1 LFGFITILIFNSVF
15 SSLLVLFVGRYVLT
29 NCYVFDGL
37 GNLFKGSVVVDDGKI
52 VDVGSVGSVE
62 VPKDAEVIDLGGMYL
77 LPGLIDAHLHL
88 VGMRTGDFVK
98 EPLLTPYETFVA
110 RVVKDLEELI
120 YSGFTTV
127 GDAGSLIAVKV
138 KQAVNEGTI
147 VGPRIVAAGL
157 TLSPTFGHG
166 DTHYLPIEYVDFRTT
181 RKLTPLASLICDGV
195 DECRK
200 AARYALREDADF
212 IKIMAT
218 GGVLSQK
225 DRPEYR
231 QFTLEE
237 IKAIVDEARA
247 AGRFVHAHAQ
257 GTEGIK
263 NAILGGVKV
272 IAHAIYIDEECSALA
287 KDLDVV
293 VVPTLSIV
301 DRILAI
307 GSKIGIPE
315 WGLKKSIEVIDEHVK
330 NIKMAKKRGVKVATG
345 TDFIGTPMLK
355 FGQNA
360 LELELLVE
368 KCDFTPMEAIIAS
381 SRIGAEACGLLDK
394 TGTLEPGKYAD
405 ILVVKGNPLEDIS
418 LLQRKENVVA
428 VFKEGVAYAR

>member
-1 LFGFITILIFNSVF
+1 
-15 SSLLVLFVGRYVLT
+15 VGRYVLT

-315 WGLKKSIEVIDEHVK
+315 WGLKKAEEANKAHIS
-330 NIKMAKKRGVKVATG
+330 NIRKAYKSGVKIATG
-345 TDFIGTPMLK
+345 TDFCGGPLRM
-355 FGQNA
+355 GDNA
-360 LELELLVE
+360 LEIKLLVE
-368 KCDFTPMEAIIAS
+368 KVGMEPKEALIAAT
-381 SRIGAEACGLLDK
+381 RVAAEAVGLKDK
-394 TGTLEPGKYAD
+394 VGTIEKGKIADLIAVSGDPLSNLD
-405 ILVVKGNPLEDIS
+405 ILMSKDNIKLVI
-418 LLQRKENVVA
+418 
-428 VFKEGVAYAR
+428 KEGKIIKKLF

>member
-1 LFGFITILIFNSVF
+1 
-15 SSLLVLFVGRYVLT
+15 VGRYVLT

-315 WGLKKSIEVIDEHVK
+315 WGLKKAEEASKAHIS
-330 NIKMAKKRGVKVATG
+330 NIRKAYKLGVKIATG
-345 TDFIGTPMLK
+345 TDFCGGPLRM
-355 FGQNA
+355 GDNA
-360 LELELLVE
+360 LEIKLLVE
-368 KCDFTPMEAIIAS
+368 KVGMEPKEALIAATKVA
-381 SRIGAEACGLLDK
+381 AEAVGLKDK
-394 TGTLEPGKYAD
+394 VGTIEKGKIAD
-405 ILVVKGNPLEDIS
+405 LIAVSGNPLSNLDILMS
-418 LLQRKENVVA
+418 KDNIKLVI
-428 VFKEGVAYAR
+428 KEGKIIKKLF

>member
-1 LFGFITILIFNSVF
+1 
-15 SSLLVLFVGRYVLT
+15 VGRYVLT

-315 WGLKKSIEVIDEHVK
+315 WGLKKAEEASKAHIS
-330 NIKMAKKRGVKVATG
+330 NIRKAYKLGVKIATG
-345 TDFIGTPMLK
+345 TDFCGGPLRM
-355 FGQNA
+355 GDNA
-360 LELELLVE
+360 LEIKLLVE
-368 KCDFTPMEAIIAS
+368 KVGMEPKEALIAAT
-381 SRIGAEACGLLDK
+381 RVAAEAVGLKDK
-394 TGTLEPGKYAD
+394 VGTIEKGKIAD
-405 ILVVKGNPLEDIS
+405 LIAVSGNPLSNLDILMS
-418 LLQRKENVVA
+418 KDNIKLVI
-428 VFKEGVAYAR
+428 KEGKIIKKLF

>member
-1 LFGFITILIFNSVF
+1 
-15 SSLLVLFVGRYVLT
+15 VGRYVLT

-37 GNLFKGSVVVDDGKI
+37 GNLFKGSVVVEGSRI
-52 VDVGSVGSVE
+52 VDVGSEGSVE

-127 GDAGSLIAVKV
+127 GDAGSLIAVKI
-138 KQAVNEGTI
+138 KQAVNEGTV
-147 VGPRIVAAGL
+147 VGPRIIAAGL

-181 RKLTPLASLICDGV
+181 KKLTPLTSLICDGV

-272 IAHAIYIDEECSALA
+272 IAHAIYIDEESSALA

-293 VVPTLSIV
+293 VVPTFSIV
-301 DRILAI
+301 NKILSI

-315 WGLKKSIEVIDEHVK
+315 WGLRKAEEANKAHIS
-330 NIKMAKKRGVKVATG
+330 NIRKAYRLGVKIATG
-345 TDFIGTPMLK
+345 TDFCGGPLRM
-355 FGQNA
+355 GDNA
-360 LELELLVE
+360 LEIKLLVE
-368 KCDFTPMEAIIAS
+368 NVGMEPKEALIAAT
-381 SRIGAEACGLLDK
+381 RVAAEAVGLKDVV
-394 TGTLEPGKYAD
+394 GTIEKGKIAD
-405 ILVVKGNPLEDIS
+405 LIAVSGNPLNNLDI
-418 LLQRKENVVA
+418 LMNKENIKLVI
-428 VFKEGVAYAR
+428 KEGRVVKKLF

>member
-1 LFGFITILIFNSVF
+1 
-15 SSLLVLFVGRYVLT
+15 VGRYVLT

-88 VGMRTGDFVK
+88 TGMRTGDFVK

-315 WGLKKSIEVIDEHVK
+315 WGLKKAEEASKAHIS
-330 NIKMAKKRGVKVATG
+330 NIRKAYKLGVKIATG
-345 TDFIGTPMLK
+345 TDFCGGPLRM
-355 FGQNA
+355 GDNA
-360 LELELLVE
+360 LEIKLLVE
-368 KCDFTPMEAIIAS
+368 KIGMEPKEALIAAT
-381 SRIGAEACGLLDK
+381 RVAAEAVGLKDK
-394 TGTLEPGKYAD
+394 VGTIEKGKIADLIAVSGDPLSNLD
-405 ILVVKGNPLEDIS
+405 ILMSKDNIKLVI
-418 LLQRKENVVA
+418 
-428 VFKEGVAYAR
+428 KEGKIIKKLF

>member
-1 LFGFITILIFNSVF
+1 M
-15 SSLLVLFVGRYVLT
+15 GRYVLT

-37 GNLFKGSVVVDDGKI
+37 GNLFKGSVVVEGSRI
-52 VDVGSVGSVE
+52 VDVGSEGSVE

-88 VGMRTGDFVK
+88 IGMRTGDFVK

-127 GDAGSLIAVKV
+127 GDAGSLIAVKI
-138 KQAVNEGTI
+138 KQAVNEGTV
-147 VGPRIVAAGL
+147 VGPRIVAAGP

-181 RKLTPLASLICDGV
+181 KKLTPLASLICDGV

-301 DRILAI
+301 NKILTI

-315 WGLKKSIEVIDEHVK
+315 WGLRKAEEANKAHIS
-330 NIKMAKKRGVKVATG
+330 NIRKAYRLGVKIATG
-345 TDFIGTPMLK
+345 TDFCGGPLRM
-355 FGQNA
+355 GDNA
-360 LELELLVE
+360 LEIKLLVE
-368 KCDFTPMEAIIAS
+368 SVGMEPKEALIAAT
-381 SRIGAEACGLLDK
+381 RVAAEAVGLKDSVGTIEKGKIADLIAVSGNPLDN
-394 TGTLEPGKYAD
+394 LD
-405 ILVVKGNPLEDIS
+405 ILMSKENIKLVVKEG
-418 LLQRKENVVA
+418 RVVKKL
-428 VFKEGVAYAR
+428 F

>member
-1 LFGFITILIFNSVF
+1 
-15 SSLLVLFVGRYVLT
+15 VGRYVLT

-315 WGLKKSIEVIDEHVK
+315 WGLKKAEEASKAHIS
-330 NIKMAKKRGVKVATG
+330 NIRKAYKLGVKIATG
-345 TDFIGTPMLK
+345 TDFCGGPLRM
-355 FGQNA
+355 GDNA
-360 LELELLVE
+360 LEIKLLVE
-368 KCDFTPMEAIIAS
+368 KVGMEPKEALIAATKVA
-381 SRIGAEACGLLDK
+381 AEAVGLKDK
-394 TGTLEPGKYAD
+394 VGTIEKGKIAD
-405 ILVVKGNPLEDIS
+405 LIAVSGNPLSNLDILMS
-418 LLQRKENVVA
+418 KDNIKLVI
-428 VFKEGVAYAR
+428 KEGKIIKKL

>member
-1 LFGFITILIFNSVF
+1 
-15 SSLLVLFVGRYVLT
+15 
-29 NCYVFDGL
+29 
-37 GNLFKGSVVVDDGKI
+37 LFKGSVVVDDGKI

-315 WGLKKSIEVIDEHVK
+315 WGLKKAEEASKAHIS
-330 NIKMAKKRGVKVATG
+330 NIRKAYKSGVKIATG
-345 TDFIGTPMLK
+345 TDFCGGPLRM
-355 FGQNA
+355 GDNA
-360 LELELLVE
+360 LEIKLLVE
-368 KCDFTPMEAIIAS
+368 KIGMEPKEALIAAT
-381 SRIGAEACGLLDK
+381 RVAAEAVGLKDK
-394 TGTLEPGKYAD
+394 VGTIEKGKIAD
-405 ILVVKGNPLEDIS
+405 LIAVSGNPLSNLDILMS
-418 LLQRKENVVA
+418 KDNIKLVI
-428 VFKEGVAYAR
+428 KEGKIIKKLF

>member
-1 LFGFITILIFNSVF
+1 
-15 SSLLVLFVGRYVLT
+15 VGRYVLT

-315 WGLKKSIEVIDEHVK
+315 WGLKKAEEANKAHIS
-330 NIKMAKKRGVKVATG
+330 NIRKAYKLGVKIATG
-345 TDFIGTPMLK
+345 TDFCGGPLRM
-355 FGQNA
+355 GDNA
-360 LELELLVE
+360 LEIKLLVE
-368 KCDFTPMEAIIAS
+368 KVGMEPKEALIAAT
-381 SRIGAEACGLLDK
+381 RVAAEAVGLKDK
-394 TGTLEPGKYAD
+394 VGTIEKGKIAD
-405 ILVVKGNPLEDIS
+405 LIAVSGNPLSNLDILMS
-418 LLQRKENVVA
+418 KDNIKLVI
-428 VFKEGVAYAR
+428 KEGKIIKKSF

>member
-1 LFGFITILIFNSVF
+1 
-15 SSLLVLFVGRYVLT
+15 VGRYVLT

-62 VPKDAEVIDLGGMYL
+62 VPKDTEVIDLGGMYL

-166 DTHYLPIEYVDFRTT
+166 DIHYLPIEYVDFRTT
-181 RKLTPLASLICDGV
+181 KKLTPLASLICDGV

-315 WGLKKSIEVIDEHVK
+315 WGLKKAEEASKAHIS
-330 NIKMAKKRGVKVATG
+330 NIKKAYKLGVKIAAG
-345 TDFIGTPMLK
+345 TDFCGGPLRM
-355 FGQNA
+355 GDNA
-360 LELELLVE
+360 LEIKLLVE
-368 KCDFTPMEAIIAS
+368 KIGMEPKEALIAAT
-381 SRIGAEACGLLDK
+381 RVAAEAVGLKDK
-394 TGTLEPGKYAD
+394 VGTIEKGKIADLIAVSGDPLSNLD
-405 ILVVKGNPLEDIS
+405 ILMSKDNIKLVI
-418 LLQRKENVVA
+418 
-428 VFKEGVAYAR
+428 KEGKIIKKLF

>member
-1 LFGFITILIFNSVF
+1 
-15 SSLLVLFVGRYVLT
+15 VGRYVLT

-315 WGLKKSIEVIDEHVK
+315 WGLKKAEEANKAHIS
-330 NIKMAKKRGVKVATG
+330 NIRKAYKLGVKIATG
-345 TDFIGTPMLK
+345 TDFCGGPLRM
-355 FGQNA
+355 GDNA
-360 LELELLVE
+360 LEIKLLVE
-368 KCDFTPMEAIIAS
+368 KVGMEPKEALIAAT
-381 SRIGAEACGLLDK
+381 RVAAEAVGLKDK
-394 TGTLEPGKYAD
+394 VGTIEKGKIAD
-405 ILVVKGNPLEDIS
+405 LIAVSGNPLSNLDILMS
-418 LLQRKENVVA
+418 KDNIKLVI
-428 VFKEGVAYAR
+428 KEGKIIKKLF

>member
-1 LFGFITILIFNSVF
+1 
-15 SSLLVLFVGRYVLT
+15 VGRYVLT

-315 WGLKKSIEVIDEHVK
+315 WGLKKAEEAYKAHIS
-330 NIKMAKKRGVKVATG
+330 NIRKAYKLGVKIATG
-345 TDFIGTPMLK
+345 TDFCGGPLRM
-355 FGQNA
+355 GDNA
-360 LELELLVE
+360 LEIKLLVE
-368 KCDFTPMEAIIAS
+368 KVGMEPKEALIAAT
-381 SRIGAEACGLLDK
+381 RVAAEAVGLKDK
-394 TGTLEPGKYAD
+394 VGTIEKGKIADLIAVSGDPLSNLD
-405 ILVVKGNPLEDIS
+405 ILMSKDNIKLVI
-418 LLQRKENVVA
+418 
-428 VFKEGVAYAR
+428 KEGKIIKKLF

>member
-1 LFGFITILIFNSVF
+1 M
-15 SSLLVLFVGRYVLT
+15 GRYVLT

-315 WGLKKSIEVIDEHVK
+315 WGLKKAEEASKAHIS
-330 NIKMAKKRGVKVATG
+330 NIRKAYKSGVKIATG
-345 TDFIGTPMLK
+345 TDFCGGPLRM
-355 FGQNA
+355 GDNA
-360 LELELLVE
+360 LEIKLLVE
-368 KCDFTPMEAIIAS
+368 KIGMEPKEALIAAT
-381 SRIGAEACGLLDK
+381 RVAAEAVGLKDK
-394 TGTLEPGKYAD
+394 VGTIEKGKIAD
-405 ILVVKGNPLEDIS
+405 LIAVSGNPLSNLDILMS
-418 LLQRKENVVA
+418 KDNIKLVI
-428 VFKEGVAYAR
+428 KEGKIIKKLF

>member
-1 LFGFITILIFNSVF
+1 M
-15 SSLLVLFVGRYVLT
+15 GRYVLT

-200 AARYALREDADF
+200 AARY
-212 IKIMAT
+212 
-218 GGVLSQK
+218 
-225 DRPEYR
+225 
-231 QFTLEE
+231 
-237 IKAIVDEARA
+237 
-247 AGRFVHAHAQ
+247 
-257 GTEGIK
+257 
-263 NAILGGVKV
+263 
-272 IAHAIYIDEECSALA
+272 
-287 KDLDVV
+287 
-293 VVPTLSIV
+293 
-301 DRILAI
+301 
-307 GSKIGIPE
+307 
-315 WGLKKSIEVIDEHVK
+315 
-330 NIKMAKKRGVKVATG
+330 
-345 TDFIGTPMLK
+345 
-355 FGQNA
+355 
-360 LELELLVE
+360 
-368 KCDFTPMEAIIAS
+368 
-381 SRIGAEACGLLDK
+381 
-394 TGTLEPGKYAD
+394 
-405 ILVVKGNPLEDIS
+405 
-418 LLQRKENVVA
+418 
-428 VFKEGVAYAR
+428 

>member
-1 LFGFITILIFNSVF
+1 M
-15 SSLLVLFVGRYVLT
+15 GRYVLT

-315 WGLKKSIEVIDEHVK
+315 WGLKKAEEAYKAHIS
-330 NIKMAKKRGVKVATG
+330 NIRKAYKLGVKIATG
-345 TDFIGTPMLK
+345 TDFCGGPLRM
-355 FGQNA
+355 GDNA
-360 LELELLVE
+360 LEIKLLVE
-368 KCDFTPMEAIIAS
+368 KVGMEPKEALIAAT
-381 SRIGAEACGLLDK
+381 RVAAEAVGLKDK
-394 TGTLEPGKYAD
+394 VGTIEKGKIADLIAVSGDPLSNLD
-405 ILVVKGNPLEDIS
+405 ILMSKDNIKLVI
-418 LLQRKENVVA
+418 
-428 VFKEGVAYAR
+428 KEGKIIKKLF

>member
-1 LFGFITILIFNSVF
+1 M
-15 SSLLVLFVGRYVLT
+15 GRYVLT

-37 GNLFKGSVVVDDGKI
+37 GNLFKGSVVVEGSRI
-52 VDVGSVGSVE
+52 VDVGSEGSVE

-127 GDAGSLIAVKV
+127 GDAGSLIAVKI
-138 KQAVNEGTI
+138 KQAVNEGTV
-147 VGPRIVAAGL
+147 VGPRIIAAGL

-181 RKLTPLASLICDGV
+181 KKLTPLTSLICDGV

-301 DRILAI
+301 DKILSI

-315 WGLKKSIEVIDEHVK
+315 WGLKKAEEASKAHIN
-330 NIKMAKKRGVKVATG
+330 NIRKAYKLGVKIATG
-345 TDFIGTPMLK
+345 TDFCGGPLRM
-355 FGQNA
+355 GDNA
-360 LELELLVE
+360 LEIKLLVE
-368 KCDFTPMEAIIAS
+368 NVGMEPKEALIAAT
-381 SRIGAEACGLLDK
+381 RVAAEAVGLKDVV
-394 TGTLEPGKYAD
+394 GTIEKGKIAD
-405 ILVVKGNPLEDIS
+405 LIAVSGNPLNNLDI
-418 LLQRKENVVA
+418 LMNKENIKLVI
-428 VFKEGVAYAR
+428 KEGRVVKKLF

>member
-1 LFGFITILIFNSVF
+1 
-15 SSLLVLFVGRYVLT
+15 VGRYVLT

-315 WGLKKSIEVIDEHVK
+315 WGLKKAEEASKAHIS
-330 NIKMAKKRGVKVATG
+330 NIRKAYKLGVKIATG
-345 TDFIGTPMLK
+345 TDFCGGPLRM
-355 FGQNA
+355 GDNA
-360 LELELLVE
+360 LEIKLLVE
-368 KCDFTPMEAIIAS
+368 KIGMEPKEALIAAT
-381 SRIGAEACGLLDK
+381 RVAAEAVGLKDK
-394 TGTLEPGKYAD
+394 VGTIEKGKIADLIAVSGDPLSNLD
-405 ILVVKGNPLEDIS
+405 ILMSKDNIKLVI
-418 LLQRKENVVA
+418 
-428 VFKEGVAYAR
+428 KEGKIIKKLF

>member
-1 LFGFITILIFNSVF
+1 
-15 SSLLVLFVGRYVLT
+15 VGRYVLT

-315 WGLKKSIEVIDEHVK
+315 WGLKKAEEANKAHIS
-330 NIKMAKKRGVKVATG
+330 NIRKAYKLGVKIATG
-345 TDFIGTPMLK
+345 TDFCGGPLRM
-355 FGQNA
+355 GDNA
-360 LELELLVE
+360 LEIKLLVE
-368 KCDFTPMEAIIAS
+368 KVGMEPREALIAATKVA
-381 SRIGAEACGLLDK
+381 AEAVGLKDK
-394 TGTLEPGKYAD
+394 VGTIEKGKIAD
-405 ILVVKGNPLEDIS
+405 LIAVSGNPLSNLDILMS
-418 LLQRKENVVA
+418 KDNIKLVI
-428 VFKEGVAYAR
+428 KEGKIIKKLF

>member
-1 LFGFITILIFNSVF
+1 M
-15 SSLLVLFVGRYVLT
+15 GRYVLT

-315 WGLKKSIEVIDEHVK
+315 WGLKKAEEANKAHIS
-330 NIKMAKKRGVKVATG
+330 NIRKAYKLGVKIATG
-345 TDFIGTPMLK
+345 TDFCGGPLRM
-355 FGQNA
+355 GDNA
-360 LELELLVE
+360 LEIKLLVE
-368 KCDFTPMEAIIAS
+368 KIGMEPKEALIAAT
-381 SRIGAEACGLLDK
+381 RVAAEAVGLKDK
-394 TGTLEPGKYAD
+394 VGTIEKGKVAD
-405 ILVVKGNPLEDIS
+405 LIAVSGNPLSNLDILMS
-418 LLQRKENVVA
+418 KDNIKLVI
-428 VFKEGVAYAR
+428 KEGKIIKKLF

>member
-1 LFGFITILIFNSVF
+1 
-15 SSLLVLFVGRYVLT
+15 VGRYVLT

-37 GNLFKGSVVVDDGKI
+37 GNLFKGSVVVEDGKI

-166 DTHYLPIEYVDFRTT
+166 DIHYLPIEYVDFRTT

-315 WGLKKSIEVIDEHVK
+315 WGLKKAEEANKAHIS
-330 NIKMAKKRGVKVATG
+330 NIRKAYKLGVKIATG
-345 TDFIGTPMLK
+345 TDFCGGPLRM
-355 FGQNA
+355 GDNA
-360 LELELLVE
+360 LEIKLLVE
-368 KCDFTPMEAIIAS
+368 KVGMEPKEALIAAT
-381 SRIGAEACGLLDK
+381 RVAAEAVGLKDK
-394 TGTLEPGKYAD
+394 VGTIEKGKIADLIAVSGDPLSNLD
-405 ILVVKGNPLEDIS
+405 ILMSKDNIKLVI
-418 LLQRKENVVA
+418 
-428 VFKEGVAYAR
+428 KEGKIIKKLF

>member
-1 LFGFITILIFNSVF
+1 M
-15 SSLLVLFVGRYVLT
+15 GRYVLT

-166 DTHYLPIEYVDFRTT
+166 DIHYLPIEYVDFRTT

-315 WGLKKSIEVIDEHVK
+315 WGLKKAEEANKAHIS
-330 NIKMAKKRGVKVATG
+330 NIRKAYKLGVKIATG
-345 TDFIGTPMLK
+345 TDFCGGPLRM
-355 FGQNA
+355 GDNA
-360 LELELLVE
+360 LEIKLLVE
-368 KCDFTPMEAIIAS
+368 KVGMEPKEALIAAT
-381 SRIGAEACGLLDK
+381 RVAAEAVGLKDK
-394 TGTLEPGKYAD
+394 VGTIEKGKIADLIAVSGDPLSNLD
-405 ILVVKGNPLEDIS
+405 ILMSKDNIKLVI
-418 LLQRKENVVA
+418 
-428 VFKEGVAYAR
+428 KEGKIIKKLF

>member
-1 LFGFITILIFNSVF
+1 M
-15 SSLLVLFVGRYVLT
+15 GRYVLT

-315 WGLKKSIEVIDEHVK
+315 WGLKKAEEANKAHIS
-330 NIKMAKKRGVKVATG
+330 NIRKAYKLGVKIATG
-345 TDFIGTPMLK
+345 TDFCGGPLRM
-355 FGQNA
+355 GDNA
-360 LELELLVE
+360 LEIKLLVE
-368 KCDFTPMEAIIAS
+368 KVGMEPKEALIAAT
-381 SRIGAEACGLLDK
+381 RVAAEAVGLKDK
-394 TGTLEPGKYAD
+394 VGTIEKGKIAD
-405 ILVVKGNPLEDIS
+405 LIAVSGNPLSNLDILMS
-418 LLQRKENVVA
+418 KDNIKLVI
-428 VFKEGVAYAR
+428 KEGKIIKKLF

>member
-1 LFGFITILIFNSVF
+1 MAK
-15 SSLLVLFVGRYVLT
+15 YVLT

-37 GNLFKGSVVVDDGKI
+37 GNVFKGSVVIDGNVI
-52 VDVGSVGSVE
+52 VDVGSEGSVT
-62 VPKDAEVIDLGGMYL
+62 VPADANVIDLGGAFLM
-77 LPGLIDAHLHL
+77 PGLIDAHLHL
-88 VGMRTGDFVK
+88 IGMRTGDFVK
-98 EPLLTPYETFVA
+98 EPLIIPYETFVA

-127 GDAGSLIAVKV
+127 GDAGSLIAAKI
-138 KQAVNEGTI
+138 KYAVNEGTI

-166 DTHYLPIEYVDFRTT
+166 DMHYLPVEYVDFRTT

-231 QFTLEE
+231 QFTLDE

-257 GTEGIK
+257 GIEGIK
-263 NAILGGVKV
+263 NSIIGGVKV
-272 IAHAIYIDEECSALA
+272 IAHAIYIDEEAIALA
-287 KDLDVV
+287 KEFNTVII
-293 VVPTLSIV
+293 PTLSIV

-307 GSKIGIPE
+307 GSKIGISE
-315 WGLKKSIEVIDEHVK
+315 WALKKAEEVNKEHIS
-330 NIKMAKKRGVKVATG
+330 NIKKAYRLGVKIATG
-345 TDFIGTPMLK
+345 TDFCGGPLRM
-355 FGQNA
+355 GDNA
-360 LELELLVE
+360 LEVKLLVE
-368 KCDFTPMEAIIAS
+368 KVGMEPKEALIAATKTAS
-381 SRIGAEACGLLDK
+381 EAVGLNHK
-394 TGTLEPGKYAD
+394 VGTIERGKVAD
-405 ILVVKGNPLEDIS
+405 LIAVKGNPLNDIAV
-418 LLQRKENVVA
+418 LQNKENIKLVI
-428 VFKEGVAYAR
+428 KEGRIVKNIP

>member
-1 LFGFITILIFNSVF
+1 
-15 SSLLVLFVGRYVLT
+15 VGRYVLT

-37 GNLFKGSVVVDDGKI
+37 GNLFKGSVVVEGSRI
-52 VDVGSVGSVE
+52 VDVGSEGSVE

-88 VGMRTGDFVK
+88 IGMRTGDFVK

-127 GDAGSLIAVKV
+127 GDAGSLIAVKI
-138 KQAVNEGTI
+138 KQAVNEGTV
-147 VGPRIVAAGL
+147 VGPRIVAAGP

-181 RKLTPLASLICDGV
+181 KKLTPLASLICDGV

-301 DRILAI
+301 NKILTI

-315 WGLKKSIEVIDEHVK
+315 WGLRKAEEANKAHIS
-330 NIKMAKKRGVKVATG
+330 NIRKAYRLGVKIATG
-345 TDFIGTPMLK
+345 TDFCGGPLRM
-355 FGQNA
+355 GDNA
-360 LELELLVE
+360 LEIKLLVE
-368 KCDFTPMEAIIAS
+368 SVGMEPKEALIAAT
-381 SRIGAEACGLLDK
+381 RVAAEAVGLKDSVGTIEKGKVADLIAVSGNPLDNLDVLMSK
-394 TGTLEPGKYAD
+394 ENIK
-405 ILVVKGNPLEDIS
+405 LVVKEG
-418 LLQRKENVVA
+418 RVVKKL
-428 VFKEGVAYAR
+428 F

>member
-1 LFGFITILIFNSVF
+1 M
-15 SSLLVLFVGRYVLT
+15 GRYVLT

-315 WGLKKSIEVIDEHVK
+315 WGLKKAEEANKAHIS
-330 NIKMAKKRGVKVATG
+330 NIRKAYKSGVKIATG
-345 TDFIGTPMLK
+345 TDFCGGPLRM
-355 FGQNA
+355 GDNA
-360 LELELLVE
+360 LEIKLLVE
-368 KCDFTPMEAIIAS
+368 KVGMEPKEALIAAT
-381 SRIGAEACGLLDK
+381 RVAAEAVGLKDK
-394 TGTLEPGKYAD
+394 VGTIEKGKIADLIAVSGDPLSNLD
-405 ILVVKGNPLEDIS
+405 ILMSKDNIKLVI
-418 LLQRKENVVA
+418 
-428 VFKEGVAYAR
+428 KEGKIIKKLF

>member
-1 LFGFITILIFNSVF
+1 M
-15 SSLLVLFVGRYVLT
+15 GRYVLT

-37 GNLFKGSVVVDDGKI
+37 GNLFKGSVVVEGSRI
-52 VDVGSVGSVE
+52 VDVGSEGSVE

-88 VGMRTGDFVK
+88 IGMRTGDFVK

-127 GDAGSLIAVKV
+127 GDAGSLIAVKI
-138 KQAVNEGTI
+138 KQAVNEGTV
-147 VGPRIVAAGL
+147 VGPRIVAAGP

-181 RKLTPLASLICDGV
+181 KKLTPLASLICDGV

-272 IAHAIYIDEECSALA
+272 VAHAIYIDEECSALA

-301 DRILAI
+301 NKILTI

-315 WGLKKSIEVIDEHVK
+315 WGLRKAEEANKAHIS
-330 NIKMAKKRGVKVATG
+330 NIRKAYRLGVKIATG
-345 TDFIGTPMLK
+345 TDFCGGPLRM
-355 FGQNA
+355 GDNA
-360 LELELLVE
+360 LEIKLLVE
-368 KCDFTPMEAIIAS
+368 SVGMEPKEALIAAT
-381 SRIGAEACGLLDK
+381 RVAAEAVGLKDSVGTIEKGKIADLIAVSGNPLDN
-394 TGTLEPGKYAD
+394 LD
-405 ILVVKGNPLEDIS
+405 ILMSKENIKLVVKEG
-418 LLQRKENVVA
+418 RVVKKL
-428 VFKEGVAYAR
+428 F

>member
-1 LFGFITILIFNSVF
+1 
-15 SSLLVLFVGRYVLT
+15 VGRYVLT

-37 GNLFKGSVVVDDGKI
+37 GNLFKGSVVVEGSRI
-52 VDVGSVGSVE
+52 VDVGSEGSVE

-88 VGMRTGDFVK
+88 IGMRTGDFVK

-127 GDAGSLIAVKV
+127 GDAGSLIAVKI
-138 KQAVNEGTI
+138 KQAVNEGTV
-147 VGPRIVAAGL
+147 VGPRIVAAGP

-181 RKLTPLASLICDGV
+181 KKLTPLASLICDGV

-301 DRILAI
+301 NKILTI

-315 WGLKKSIEVIDEHVK
+315 WGLRKAEEANKAHIS
-330 NIKMAKKRGVKVATG
+330 NIRKAYRLGVKIATG
-345 TDFIGTPMLK
+345 TDFCGGPLRM
-355 FGQNA
+355 GDNA
-360 LELELLVE
+360 LEIKLLVE
-368 KCDFTPMEAIIAS
+368 SVGMEPKEALIAAT
-381 SRIGAEACGLLDK
+381 RVAAEAVGLKDSVGTIEKGKIADLIAVSGNPLDN
-394 TGTLEPGKYAD
+394 LD
-405 ILVVKGNPLEDIS
+405 ILMSKENIKLVVKEG
-418 LLQRKENVVA
+418 RVVKKL
-428 VFKEGVAYAR
+428 F

>member
-1 LFGFITILIFNSVF
+1 M
-15 SSLLVLFVGRYVLT
+15 GRYVLT

-315 WGLKKSIEVIDEHVK
+315 WGLKKAEEASKAHIS
-330 NIKMAKKRGVKVATG
+330 NIRKAYKLGVKIATG
-345 TDFIGTPMLK
+345 TDFCGGPLRM
-355 FGQNA
+355 GDNA
-360 LELELLVE
+360 LEIKLLVE
-368 KCDFTPMEAIIAS
+368 KIGMEPKEALIAAT
-381 SRIGAEACGLLDK
+381 RVAAEAVGLKDK
-394 TGTLEPGKYAD
+394 VGTIEKGKIADLIAVSGDPLSNLD
-405 ILVVKGNPLEDIS
+405 ILMSKDNIKLVI
-418 LLQRKENVVA
+418 
-428 VFKEGVAYAR
+428 KEGKIIKKLF

>member
-1 LFGFITILIFNSVF
+1 M
-15 SSLLVLFVGRYVLT
+15 GRYVLT

-315 WGLKKSIEVIDEHVK
+315 WGLKKAEEASKAHIS
-330 NIKMAKKRGVKVATG
+330 NIRKAYKLGVKIATG
-345 TDFIGTPMLK
+345 TDFCGGPLRM
-355 FGQNA
+355 GDNA
-360 LELELLVE
+360 LEIKLLVE
-368 KCDFTPMEAIIAS
+368 KVGMEPKEALIAAT
-381 SRIGAEACGLLDK
+381 RVAAEAVGLKDK
-394 TGTLEPGKYAD
+394 VGTIEKGKIAD
-405 ILVVKGNPLEDIS
+405 LIAVSGNPLSNLDILMS
-418 LLQRKENVVA
+418 KDNIKLVI
-428 VFKEGVAYAR
+428 KEGKIIKKLF

>member
-1 LFGFITILIFNSVF
+1 
-15 SSLLVLFVGRYVLT
+15 VGRYVLT

-37 GNLFKGSVVVDDGKI
+37 GNLFKGSVVVEGSRI
-52 VDVGSVGSVE
+52 VDVGSEGSVE

-127 GDAGSLIAVKV
+127 GDAGSLIAVKI
-138 KQAVNEGTI
+138 KQAVNEGTV
-147 VGPRIVAAGL
+147 VGPRIIAAGL

-181 RKLTPLASLICDGV
+181 KKLTPLTSLICDGV

-293 VVPTLSIV
+293 VVPTFSIV
-301 DRILAI
+301 NKILSI

-315 WGLKKSIEVIDEHVK
+315 WGLRKAEEANKAHIS
-330 NIKMAKKRGVKVATG
+330 NIRKAYRLGVKIATG
-345 TDFIGTPMLK
+345 TDFCGGPLRM
-355 FGQNA
+355 GDNA
-360 LELELLVE
+360 LEIKLLVE
-368 KCDFTPMEAIIAS
+368 NVGMEPKEALIAAT
-381 SRIGAEACGLLDK
+381 RVAAEAVGLKDVV
-394 TGTLEPGKYAD
+394 GTIEKGKIAD
-405 ILVVKGNPLEDIS
+405 LIAVSGNPLNNLDI
-418 LLQRKENVVA
+418 LMNKENIKLVI
-428 VFKEGVAYAR
+428 KEGRVVKKLF

>member
-1 LFGFITILIFNSVF
+1 M
-15 SSLLVLFVGRYVLT
+15 GRYVLT

-315 WGLKKSIEVIDEHVK
+315 WGLKKAEEANKAHIS
-330 NIKMAKKRGVKVATG
+330 NIRKAYKSGVKIATG
-345 TDFIGTPMLK
+345 TDFCGGPLRM
-355 FGQNA
+355 GDNA
-360 LELELLVE
+360 LEIKLLVE
-368 KCDFTPMEAIIAS
+368 KVGMEPKEALIAAT
-381 SRIGAEACGLLDK
+381 RVAAEAVGLKDK
-394 TGTLEPGKYAD
+394 VGTIEKGKIAD
-405 ILVVKGNPLEDIS
+405 LIAVSGNPLSNLDILMS
-418 LLQRKENVVA
+418 KDNIKLVI
-428 VFKEGVAYAR
+428 KEGKIIKKLF

>member
-1 LFGFITILIFNSVF
+1 
-15 SSLLVLFVGRYVLT
+15 VGRYVLT

-37 GNLFKGSVVVDDGKI
+37 GNLFKGSVVVEGSRI
-52 VDVGSVGSVE
+52 VDVGSEGSVE

-88 VGMRTGDFVK
+88 IGMRTGDFVK

-127 GDAGSLIAVKV
+127 GDAGSLIAVKI
-138 KQAVNEGTI
+138 KQAVNEGTV
-147 VGPRIVAAGL
+147 VGPRIVAAGP

-181 RKLTPLASLICDGV
+181 KKLTPLASLICDGV

-272 IAHAIYIDEECSALA
+272 VAHAIYIDEECSALA

-301 DRILAI
+301 NKILTI

-315 WGLKKSIEVIDEHVK
+315 WGLRKAEEANKAHIS
-330 NIKMAKKRGVKVATG
+330 NIRKAYRLGVKIATG
-345 TDFIGTPMLK
+345 TDFCGGPLRM
-355 FGQNA
+355 GDNA
-360 LELELLVE
+360 LEIKLLVE
-368 KCDFTPMEAIIAS
+368 SVGMEPKEALIAAT
-381 SRIGAEACGLLDK
+381 RVAAEAVGLKDSVGTIEKGKIADLIAVSGNPLDN
-394 TGTLEPGKYAD
+394 LD
-405 ILVVKGNPLEDIS
+405 ILMSKENIKLVVKEG
-418 LLQRKENVVA
+418 RVVKKL
-428 VFKEGVAYAR
+428 F

>member
-1 LFGFITILIFNSVF
+1 MVK
-15 SSLLVLFVGRYVLT
+15 YVVT

-37 GNLFKGSVVVDDGKI
+37 GNVFKGSVIVEDNII
-52 VDVGSVGSVE
+52 VDVGTEGSIE
-62 VPKDAEVIDLGGMYL
+62 IPKDADIIDLGGSYL
-77 LPGLIDAHLHL
+77 LPGLIDAHVHL

-98 EPLLTPYETFVA
+98 EPLLVPYETFVA

-127 GDAGSLIAVKV
+127 GDAGSLIAAKI
-138 KQAVNEGTI
+138 KYAVNEGTI
-147 VGPRIVAAGL
+147 TSPRIIASGL
-157 TLSPTFGHG
+157 PLSPTFGHG
-166 DTHYLPIEYVDFRTT
+166 DMHYFPVEYVDYRTS
-181 RKLTPLASLICDGV
+181 RKLIPLSSLICDGV

-257 GTEGIK
+257 GIEGIK
-263 NAILGGVKV
+263 NSILGGVKV
-272 IAHAIYIDEECSALA
+272 IAHAIYIDEENIALA
-287 KDLDVV
+287 NEYDAIL
-293 VVPTLSIV
+293 VPTLSIV
-301 DRILAI
+301 DKILSV

-315 WGLKKSIEVIDEHVK
+315 WALKKADEVNKEHIN
-330 NIKMAKKRGVKVATG
+330 NIRKAYKLGAKIATG
-345 TDFIGTPMLK
+345 TDFCGGPLRM
-355 FGQNA
+355 GDNA
-360 LELELLVE
+360 LEIKLLVE
-368 KCDFTPMEAIIAS
+368 KVGMEPKEALMSATKVA
-381 SRIGAEACGLLDK
+381 AEAVGLNHKL
-394 TGTLEPGKYAD
+394 GTIEKGKIAD
-405 ILVVKGNPLEDIS
+405 LIAVNGNPLSDVSI
-418 LLQRKENVVA
+418 LQRKENIKLII
-428 VFKEGVAYAR
+428 KEGKIIKSS